1 MVYDLGGGT
10 FDVSIIEI
18 GDGVV
23 EVLVTNGDTRLGG
36 DDFDNRIIDYLVSE
50 FKKTEGMDLS
60 SDKMAM
66 QRLKEAAEKAKKEL
80 STVTSSN
87 INLPFITMNQ
97 DGPKHLDITLSRAK
111 FDELTADLVDRT
123 MGPVRNALSDAG
135 LSASELD
142 KILLVGGSTRIP
154 AVQDAVKKITG
165 KDPFKGINPDECVAI
180 GASIQGGKMAG
191 DAGSN

>member
-1 MVYDLGGGT
+1 
-10 FDVSIIEI
+10 
-18 GDGVV
+18 
-23 EVLVTNGDTRLGG
+23 
-36 DDFDNRIIDYLVSE
+36 
-50 FKKTEGMDLS
+50 
-60 SDKMAM
+60 M

-165 KDPFKGINPDECVAI
+165 KEMCIRDRRNATREDVGVIFGKALSKVYTVNQSAALKYNDKNAI
-180 GASIQGGKMAG
+180 TASSVPYLELLNRLNLMVG
-191 DAGSN
+191 DANNNFNPKANINLSLIHI